1 MFNSKFVDFL
11 KTFNKISNGVILEYP
26 VTVGKTDCSDVGF
39 KFDISQFDDS
49 GFSEKIGLIDLSSF
63 LNIFNLVDDP
73 EIGYK
78 DGVITTKGDGCNVSY
93 ITSAIDIISQFEFSP
108 KQFEVMDSKPSV
120 AEFPLTAN
128 DIKKLKSA
136 ASSFKELNAIT
147 IKGDESISISLTQ
160 VGKFSQSSNSF
171 EIVKGDFSSEKN
183 FSKDISIETFGKI
196 PVIDYTVKVKY
207 NEAKDAY
214 RFLFVADNI
223 PGFELF
229 VSTNVY

>member
-1 MFNSKFVDFL
+1 MIIEL
-11 KTFNKISNGVILEYP
+11 K
-26 VTVGKTDCSDVGF
+26 
-39 KFDISQFDDS
+39 DIPAQ
-49 GFSEKIGLIDLSSF
+49 L
-63 LNIFNLVDDP
+63 
-73 EIGYK
+73 
-78 DGVITTKGDGCNVSY
+78 
-93 ITSAIDIISQFEFSP
+93 
-108 KQFEVMDSKPSV
+108 
-120 AEFPLTAN
+120 
-128 DIKKLKSA
+128 IKKLKSA